1 MVTSIDVKRQAAHIA
16 DLAAIIARA
25 KQAARSP
32 DVTDDMTF
40 AEFCERT
47 YVGYQRARHIDL
59 IVETLQAAIDTP
71 NSRTIITM
79 PPRHSKSVHVSEL
92 LPAYALGR
100 VPTRRV
106 IAASHMQSLA
116 DMFSRRVRNRI
127 NGPRWPFRTVRVA
140 RDKGAVQR
148 WDIEGTDGGYVA
160 VGRGG
165 APTGEGAHVML
176 VDDPIRNA
184 AEAES
189 QTVRDMLWEWWQGTM
204 YTRLEPGGSIVVTAC
219 MTGDTQV
226 LRPDGTTTALQDIR
240 IGDEIA
246 TYEHGEITTAHVTNW
261 IKHRPDSV
269 YIIKTISGRTIRAN
283 ARHPFL
289 VQRGDDR
296 QWVRLRHLK
305 PGDCLIGI
313 ACEKERIRASS
324 ALTTDATSPQSVKGC
339 ATRITTRHDGRQAC
353 ALHQSITNHDAQRNS
368 SDDTASPSQSM
379 TRCSQ
384 RSTDDVRSAESNP
397 RPIRETCRP
406 IERTDACSSITVT
419 TPATSEDCCATI
431 AISQS
436 DTATRLNCSC
446 VQRNTYA
453 IAPDEIVSIT
463 PDGVEPVYDI
473 TVERTENFIADG
485 VVSHNTRWHEDDLTG
500 RLLDAEKRG
509 GEKWTHLHLPAICDS
524 ADDPL
529 GRAIGEALWP
539 ERYDE
544 ARLAIIRDNV
554 GARVWNA
561 QYQGRP
567 TPDTGAII
575 DRNWWRY
582 YAERPSIDAFDRII
596 QSWDMTFKKTDTGS
610 YIVGQVWGTIG
621 ADRYLLDQVRFRGDF
636 PAAVA
641 AVRSLSEA
649 WPMTTEK
656 IVEDKANGPAIVS
669 TLRGEIPGIIEVSP
683 EGGKVARANAVA
695 WQIESGNVYLPTPVE
710 HAWVHQFV
718 EECSAFPNGVNDD
731 QVDAMTQ
738 ALARLHYR
746 GPSFSDN
753 IDDFLAGTFGG

>member
-204 YTRLEPGGSIVVTAC
+204 YTRLEPGGSIVVTA
-219 MTGDTQV
+219 
-226 LRPDGTTTALQDIR
+226 
-240 IGDEIA
+240 
-246 TYEHGEITTAHVTNW
+246 
-261 IKHRPDSV
+261 
-269 YIIKTISGRTIRAN
+269 
-283 ARHPFL
+283 
-289 VQRGDDR
+289 
-296 QWVRLRHLK
+296 
-305 PGDCLIGI
+305 
-313 ACEKERIRASS
+313 
-324 ALTTDATSPQSVKGC
+324 
-339 ATRITTRHDGRQAC
+339 
-353 ALHQSITNHDAQRNS
+353 
-368 SDDTASPSQSM
+368 
-379 TRCSQ
+379 
-384 RSTDDVRSAESNP
+384 
-397 RPIRETCRP
+397 
-406 IERTDACSSITVT
+406 
-419 TPATSEDCCATI
+419 
-431 AISQS
+431 
-436 DTATRLNCSC
+436 
-446 VQRNTYA
+446 
-453 IAPDEIVSIT
+453 
-463 PDGVEPVYDI
+463 
-473 TVERTENFIADG
+473 
-485 VVSHNTRWHEDDLTG
+485 TRWHEDDLTG